1 MNEVI
6 DHWIHR
12 RHRAARRPRAARRR
26 PSRHGRD
33 ALRTRTPERL
43 ESLGA
48 RAVEADVFDEA
59 SLRVAFDG
67 ADAVVNVLTHVPSA
81 DRMADPSAW
90 EENDRV
96 RIEAS
101 AAIARAARAAR
112 VQRLVQESIAFVY
125 ADGGD
130 GWLDEDAPVAG
141 GGVTTTAL
149 TAERNA
155 RELFD
160 GDTVV
165 LRFGLFMGPESG
177 STQAALEAARAGVSI
192 ALGPTERVPADAVAG
207 RRGGGHRRGTART
220 GRDVQRRG
228 HRPADE
234 RRDRCR
240 AGRRR
245 RRESPAPA
253 AAAGRA
259 AGPLS
264 ARIEPPAARGERLD
278 AARARGHRDLGPD
291 RRVTATERFAQAR
304 PRLLRLAYSEL
315 GDVGEAE
322 DVVQEAWL
330 RLQRADAEAIE
341 NLDGWLTTVVA
352 RLALDRLRSA
362 RARRET
368 YVGPWLPE
376 PLVSDD
382 PADRVTLDESVSYAL
397 LAVLEQLSPAERTA
411 FVLHDVFD
419 VPFGDVAEVVGRT
432 PEAVRQLASRARR
445 HVKRGSPRFAASR
458 DEHDRAVRA
467 FAQAMAEG
475 EPRRTLSRCSIQ
487 MSSGHR
493 TAAGARVAARKPLRG
508 GARVA
513 RAWARVQPPVRAR
526 TDRGQPQ
533 RAPRARA
540 PERRRPS
547 RGDLV
552 RGQRRSHHAHRRDPQ
567 PGQAAASVNEFPLDH
582 PSCVAVETGK

>member
-1 MNEVI
+1 MNEIVI
-6 DHWIHR
+6 TGSTGVIGRRAVRELLAAGHR
-12 RHRAARRPRAARRR
+12 VTGVTRSAR
-26 PSRHGRD
+26 GR
-33 ALRTRTPERL
+33 ERL

-59 SLRVAFDG
+59 SLRRAFDG
-67 ADAVVNVLTHVPSA
+67 ADAVVNLLTHVPSA

-96 RIEAS
+96 RTEAS
-101 AAIARAARAAR
+101 AAIARAAQAAG

-130 GWLDEDAPVAG
+130 AWLDEDAPVAG

-165 LRFGLFMGPESG
+165 LRFGLFMGPDSG
-177 STQAALEAARAGVSI
+177 STQAALEAARGGASI
-192 ALGPTERVPADAVAG
+192 AIGPPGAYRPTLWLDDAAAAIAAALRAPAGTYNVADADPPTNAEIDAALAAAVGVAG
-207 RRGGGHRRGTART
+207 
-220 GRDVQRRG
+220 
-228 HRPADE
+228 
-234 RRDRCR
+234 
-240 AGRRR
+240 
-245 RRESPAPA
+245 PAPA
-253 AAAGRA
+253 GAAGRA
-259 AGPLS
+259 AGALA
-264 ARIEPPAARGERLD
+264 ARVEPPAARGERLG
-278 AARARGHRDLGPD
+278 AAHARGHGDLGPD
-291 RRVTATERFAQAR
+291 RRMTAAERFAQAR

-330 RLQRADAEAIE
+330 RLERADAEAIE

-397 LAVLEQLSPAERTA
+397 LTVLEQLSPAERTA

-445 HVKRGSPRFAASR
+445 HVKRERPRFAASR

-467 FAQAMAEG
+467 FAQAVAEG
-475 EPRRTLSRCSIQ
+475 NLEGLVAVLDPDVVWTSDGGGRAT
-487 MSSGHR
+487 
-493 TAAGARVAARKPLRG
+493 AARKPLRG

-513 RAWARVQPPVRAR
+513 RAWAAFSRRADAR
-526 TDRGQPQ
+526 TDRDRAQ
-533 RAPRARA
+533 RAARA
-540 PERRRPS
+540 GAPEQRRPS
-547 RGDLV
+547 RGALV
-552 RGQRRSHHAHRRDPQ
+552 RRQRRSHHAHRRGPQ
-567 PGQAAASVNEFPLDH
+567 PGEAAAPLNEFPLDH
-582 PSCVAVETGK
+582 SLCVAVETGK